1 MDSLPVCHCHSMAPY
16 FCHCHTFHQF
26 PICTLL
32 SSSQKQGHQGS
43 FSHRSS
49 NSKIFNF
56 IFLLQW
62 GDRGQGRMFSWQR
75 RRSGACASSPGSSSS
90 ASQSSSSWRHPLK
103 FAVSLPIQIQIR
115 LFSNFPWSTPLQ
127 SFCERRRI
135 LWYWR
140 ELLCGLSQY
149 VSGTSD
155 KGLVAGNIF
164 RHTNVH
170 CTFETPILDQKFWW
184 GLHSCVDPLMMSW
197 FTWQTPKTS
206 SMLIH
211 LGQRGCVY
219 SQEYAS

>member
-1 MDSLPVCHCHSMAPY
+1 
-16 FCHCHTFHQF
+16 
-26 PICTLL
+26 
-32 SSSQKQGHQGS
+32 
-43 FSHRSS
+43 
-49 NSKIFNF
+49 
-56 IFLLQW
+56 
-62 GDRGQGRMFSWQR
+62 MFSWQR

-103 FAVSLPIQIQIR
+103 FAVSPKYKYNYKSDRFGI
-115 LFSNFPWSTPLQ
+115 S

-164 RHTNVH
+164 RDTNVH

-184 GLHSCVDPLMMSW
+184 GCIRVLTLLWCHDLHDRHLKRHPCWSIWGSVDV
-197 FTWQTPKTS
+197 FTLKSTLLKFRYNNQTEQFAIITESNDTVKTYWRK
-206 SMLIH
+206 IH
-211 LGQRGCVY
+211 LF
-219 SQEYAS
+219 